1 MKAAA
6 AGLATA
12 ALRRRRSGLEA
23 RNVITAVVAVLVVCH
38 GHDRQVVTTTYHAT
52 TLDNIRQDKGLS
64 WTHLP
69 RFMAISK
76 ITMSLTNKIFLGSS
90 NSIIPVIIVIT
101 IPLLNIILATAIT
114 GIRLVVMIISG
125 KLMLNILEELDEQP
139 DDYGAGDAVAAATV

>member
-1 MKAAA
+1 M
-6 AGLATA
+6 
-12 ALRRRRSGLEA
+12 
-23 RNVITAVVAVLVVCH
+23 IIAVVAVWVVCH